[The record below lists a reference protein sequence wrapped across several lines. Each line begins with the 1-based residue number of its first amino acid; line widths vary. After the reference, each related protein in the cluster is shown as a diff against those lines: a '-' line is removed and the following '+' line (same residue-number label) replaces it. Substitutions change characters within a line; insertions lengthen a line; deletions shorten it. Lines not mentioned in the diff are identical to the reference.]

1 MPKQGLVTKKE
12 HTTFLNLWLERFM
25 FCGPSLA
32 PTKNYISLAH
42 RLAGGSPVGLGKLF
56 LGEVY

>member
-1 MPKQGLVTKKE
+1 MKGPVSEKE
-12 HTTFLNLWLERFM
+12 HMTFLNLWLEHFM

-32 PTKNYISLAH
+32 LTKNYISLAH
-42 RLAGGSPVGLGKLF
+42 RLAGGNPVSFGKLF